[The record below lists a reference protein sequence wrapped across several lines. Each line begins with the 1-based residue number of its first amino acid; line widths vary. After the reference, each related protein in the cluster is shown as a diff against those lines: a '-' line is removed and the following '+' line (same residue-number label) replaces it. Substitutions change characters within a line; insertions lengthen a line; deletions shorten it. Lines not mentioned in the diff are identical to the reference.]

1 MFALLLALT
10 IDGAT
15 NFLRA
20 GPPVAVM
27 IVAGMI
33 CMVGYLQVVRLDDG
47 DGRWDALEPTDR
59 ALQPAQYLTAED
71 IREEVETDL
80 QRSGALGVLGT
91 GLWLT
96 ALGIILVVPCFV
108 AAALAVTLA
117 RAYPLPD
124 LLVLGWAGYA
134 LVSRSTLFDLPQI
147 SREAVDIEGRLFEG
161 ISHGLRSIKGLA
173 LAIYVVCGAF
183 AAAYLF
189 WLGVQIS
196 AAAASTDSVLVQARP
211 LLVWNLGGIALLG
224 LLVGGYTLWFWVRE
238 FRRLDRF
245 LLTYEG
251 TDEPPQ
257 QDPRVVGWTVPSLLF
272 SVIAV
277 TAIVGAD
284 ARPVPLAV
292 AALWPVL
299 AAGTIT
305 GAWLTRRRPHESV
318 TGEDRVIVVALI
330 LQTLGTATFGN
341 LEPYRTLLLDGELAN
356 PIPPEIVSIG
366 MLVAG
371 FAYFE
376 DVSRY
381 ADAHDDYRRFALPA
395 FLGLV
400 AVSIGASSLLIEG
413 WLRGAIALTAGVC
426 LLGAAGLTL
435 TRYFRI

>member
-1 MFALLLALT
+1 M
-10 IDGAT
+10 
-15 NFLRA
+15 
-20 GPPVAVM
+20 
-27 IVAGMI
+27 
-33 CMVGYLQVVRLDDG
+33 
-47 DGRWDALEPTDR
+47 
-59 ALQPAQYLTAED
+59 
-71 IREEVETDL
+71 
-80 QRSGALGVLGT
+80 
-91 GLWLT
+91 
-96 ALGIILVVPCFV
+96 
-108 AAALAVTLA
+108 
-117 RAYPLPD
+117 
-124 LLVLGWAGYA
+124 
-134 LVSRSTLFDLPQI
+134 
-147 SREAVDIEGRLFEG
+147 
-161 ISHGLRSIKGLA
+161 
-173 LAIYVVCGAF
+173 
-183 AAAYLF
+183 
-189 WLGVQIS
+189 
-196 AAAASTDSVLVQARP
+196 
-211 LLVWNLGGIALLG
+211 
-224 LLVGGYTLWFWVRE
+224 
-238 FRRLDRF
+238 
-245 LLTYEG
+245 
-251 TDEPPQ
+251 
-257 QDPRVVGWTVPSLLF
+257 
-272 SVIAV
+272 